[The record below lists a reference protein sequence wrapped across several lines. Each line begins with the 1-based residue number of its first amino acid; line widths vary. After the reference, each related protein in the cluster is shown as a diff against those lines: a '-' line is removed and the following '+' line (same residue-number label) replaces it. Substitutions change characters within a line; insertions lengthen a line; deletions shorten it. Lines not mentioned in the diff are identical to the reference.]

1 MTEFFIDTNIFLR
14 FLTNDIPEQAQ
25 AVEEVLKRANKGEID
40 LYTSV
45 LTLAE
50 IVWTLESYY
59 ELPRE
64 DIRDKVIA
72 ILNTPG
78 LHIEEADRLA
88 QAVTLYADLNIDF
101 IDAYNAVW
109 MRDQGLSKVITFDI
123 KHFNRVQ
130 WVNASTPEEVQ

>member
-1 MTEFFIDTNIFLR
+1 MAEFFIDTNIFLR

-25 AVEEVLKRANKGEID
+25 SVEDVLKQAERGGVD
-40 LYTSV
+40 LYTSA

-78 LHIEEADRLA
+78 LQVEEADSLA

-109 MRDQGLSKVITFDI
+109 MKDQGLSRVITFDA
-123 KHFNRVQ
+123 KHFNRVP
-130 WVNASTPEEVQ
+130 WINASTPDEVP

>member
-1 MTEFFIDTNIFLR
+1 MAEFFIDTNIFLR
-14 FLTNDIPEQAQ
+14 FLTNDIPTQAQ
-25 AVEEVLKRANKGEID
+25 AVEDVFIRANKGEIE
-40 LYTSV
+40 LYTSI
-45 LTLAE
+45 LSLAE

-64 DIRDKVIA
+64 EIRDKVIA

-78 LHIEEADRLA
+78 LQVEEADSLA

-109 MRDQGLSKVITFDI
+109 MKDQGLAKVITFDI
-123 KHFNRVQ
+123 KHFNRVP
-130 WVNASTPEEVQ
+130 WVNAFTPDEVQ

>member
-1 MTEFFIDTNIFLR
+1 MAEFFVDTNVFLR
-14 FLTNDIPEQAQ
+14 YLTNDIPEQAQ
-25 AVEEVLKRANKGEID
+25 AVEEVLQRAGKGEID
-40 LYTSV
+40 LNTSV

-59 ELPRE
+59 DLPHE

-78 LHIEEADRLA
+78 LQVERSDGLA
-88 QAVTLYADLNIDF
+88 QAITLYADLNIDF

-109 MRDQGLSKVITFDI
+109 MKDQGLSKVITFDL